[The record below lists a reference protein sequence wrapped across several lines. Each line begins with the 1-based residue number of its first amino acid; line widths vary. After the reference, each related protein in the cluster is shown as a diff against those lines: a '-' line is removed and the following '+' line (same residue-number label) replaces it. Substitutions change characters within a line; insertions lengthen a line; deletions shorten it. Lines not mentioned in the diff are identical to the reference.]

1 MNTNTDPLNQERP
14 KNQPSYNNTDSSWT
28 DVNNW
33 ITRATEALNRK
44 YGENAG
50 IKYQQMKTIDT
61 IETYILTT
69 AFGSVNLG
77 FSYSQFQSRKY

>member
-1 MNTNTDPLNQERP
+1 MNASQDPPE
-14 KNQPSYNNTDSSWT
+14 NQPSYNNTDSSWT

-33 ITRATEALNRK
+33 ITRATEAQNRK

-61 IETYILTT
+61 IETYILTK

-77 FSYSQFQSRKY
+77 FSYTHFQSRKY